1 MRYERGPA
9 AEFWLNT
16 KTGAALLILGVLA
29 VGFLLGLGWMLVA
42 LTAVVAVAVWD
53 SDGRR
58 WAGAAFV
65 VVGTAGIALYLKF
78 C

>member
-1 MRYERGPA
+1 MSYERGPA

-29 VGFLLGLGWMLVA
+29 VGFLLGTGLLLAA
-42 LTAVVAVAVWD
+42 LTAVIAVAVWD
-53 SDGRR
+53 GDGGR
-58 WAGAAFV
+58 WASAALV
-65 VVGTAGIALYLKF
+65 VVSIAGTTLYLKF